1 MCVLS
6 VCFLT
11 LNIITFI
18 HFASLVKLLF
28 FFLVLLDCFMCFSI
42 FIPSLL
48 LFSSSPPF
56 PASYTGQ
63 ASTPH
68 STFTIIY
75 PTRYKVYLNNNTGS
89 SLNNEQNVSAIA
101 SLTTT
106 KKSRNQTREKEE
118 CKEEENWLWCC
129 GPRRCVYDVSRSRS
143 NANARRAR
151 AAESHRSN

>member
-1 MCVLS
+1 
-6 VCFLT
+6 
-11 LNIITFI
+11 
-18 HFASLVKLLF
+18 
-28 FFLVLLDCFMCFSI
+28 MCFSI
-42 FIPSLL
+42 FIPSLS

-106 KKSRNQTREKEE
+106 KKSRNQTREK
-118 CKEEENWLWCC
+118 KKSVKKKRT
-129 GPRRCVYDVSRSRS
+129 GSDAAVPVDVSTMFREV
-143 NANARRAR
+143 AQMQTLGVRAR
-151 AAESHRSN
+151 QRVTEVIRK